1 MPRGVPFVITRA
13 EGTKG
18 FPAMLRGL
26 MWRANFSYAREYFVY
41 TTQIGPNVVLCYA
54 RLMTSPPERS
64 HIFSGTGSSPD
75 AIVQASA
82 YSAFTS
88 LRHRYSE
95 LNCSYT
101 FAYFPYQVSSSVN
114 EVLYPHPMYEDD
126 TQSYRMSE
134 LIRALVFH
142 IGALPWS

>member
-1 MPRGVPFVITRA
+1 MT
-13 EGTKG
+13 
-18 FPAMLRGL
+18 
-26 MWRANFSYAREYFVY
+26 
-41 TTQIGPNVVLCYA
+41 GP
-54 RLMTSPPERS
+54 PKRS
-64 HIFSGTGSSPD
+64 HAFPSIGNSPEPT
-75 AIVQASA
+75 VQAYA

-88 LRHRYSE
+88 IRRRYSE
-95 LNCSYT
+95 LNNSYT